1 MGPLQYFYKIKVGF
15 NKMLLEFG
23 RIIDS
28 LKLKYTKRGSDEIL
42 NLLQIALHNNNN
54 IIYSPRGS

>member
-1 MGPLQYFYKIKVGF
+1 
-15 NKMLLEFG
+15 MLLEFG